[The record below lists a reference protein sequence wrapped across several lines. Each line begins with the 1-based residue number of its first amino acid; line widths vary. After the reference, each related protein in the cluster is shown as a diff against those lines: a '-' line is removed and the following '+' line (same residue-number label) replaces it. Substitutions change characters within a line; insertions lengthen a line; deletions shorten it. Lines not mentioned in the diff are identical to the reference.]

1 MNLPKNA
8 IVNKAI
14 PKQAFYSRLSI
25 SNKLKNEFIDKVQK
39 IIWAYKL
46 SEKTLNI
53 DKTKNVEEIQ
63 IFQVELKEKEIPKN
77 ILKLI
82 DKAIPYP
89 ILYIFNYNK
98 DVAYGISL
106 KEANV
111 LENYYFSDWNEK
123 IKFDFNASNLEKV
136 YQKIIKKFIKTLDIN
151 NKEFT
156 EIIREDAII
165 QEIEKDLKK
174 LLQERRREK
183 QFNKKVVINQQIKTK
198 QAELKIY
205 K

>member
-14 PKQAFYSRLSI
+14 PKQAFYSRLSV

-89 ILYIFNYNK
+89 ILYIFSY
-98 DVAYGISL
+98 DEDFAYGISL
-106 KEANV
+106 KENNI
-111 LENYYFSDWNEK
+111 LENYYFSNWNEK
-123 IKFDFNASNLEKV
+123 LEFDFNASSLEKV
-136 YQKIIKKFIKTLDIN
+136 YQKIIKKFIKNLDTGD
-151 NKEFT
+151 KEFT
-156 EIIREDAII
+156 DIIREDAII
-165 QEIEKDLKK
+165 QSIEKDLKK
-174 LLQERRREK
+174 LQQERRRER
-183 QFNKKVVINQQIKTK
+183 QFNKKVIINQQIKIK
-198 QAELKIY
+198 QAELKRY